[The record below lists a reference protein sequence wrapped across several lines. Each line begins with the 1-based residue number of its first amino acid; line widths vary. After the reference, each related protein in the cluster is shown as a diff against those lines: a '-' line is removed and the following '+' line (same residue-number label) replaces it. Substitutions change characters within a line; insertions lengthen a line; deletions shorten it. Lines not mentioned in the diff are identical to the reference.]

1 MGMGLWSQSTSGRP
15 DYAFNSFCY
24 NMQSN
29 ALFSSLLL
37 VVHAYPFRHLKHTIS
52 FFCIGIFLPPSLVL
66 SVYTLGLNQRRQ
78 KNKK

>member
-37 VVHAYPFRHLKHTIS
+37 VIHAYPS
-52 FFCIGIFLPPSLVL
+52 FKTYHFVFFA
-66 SVYTLGLNQRRQ
+66 
-78 KNKK
+78 